1 MGWTPVTTFW
11 VEALGL
17 VGCTLLA
24 VFMWLSAKANYKMQ
38 EREAMFMS
46 NVSIDRIVIDATGKA
61 KNSKKSIVFP
71 TEGQV
76 TVTGKKISSASLR
89 SNSDEMEKIG
99 TMTDLKLIGQ
109 HLKALFM
116 NPIFVIIIVIGFC
129 YDGTVVCFRYCCCVS
144 WCIM

>member
-46 NVSIDRIVIDATGKA
+46 NTAMDRIVIDATGKV
-61 KNSKKSIVFP
+61 KSSKKSIVFA
-71 TEGQV
+71 TRV
-76 TVTGKKISSASLR
+76 R
-89 SNSDEMEKIG
+89 
-99 TMTDLKLIGQ
+99 
-109 HLKALFM
+109 
-116 NPIFVIIIVIGFC
+116 
-129 YDGTVVCFRYCCCVS
+129 
-144 WCIM
+144 